1 MDAPVAPG
9 RVLPRETQDQL
20 AGLDGGGWSAGPV
33 RVGPMLGDESSMPT
47 QDRVRRDNSRDLP
60 QHLPTQPVSTHSQP
74 TSIVICELEPL
85 TTQLAS
91 KDPIFFHQKRDRLAL
106 TAI

>member
-1 MDAPVAPG
+1 MTVVAF
-9 RVLPRETQDQL
+9 
-20 AGLDGGGWSAGPV
+20 V
-33 RVGPMLGDESSMPT
+33 RVGPLPNNKLPMPT

-60 QHLPTQPVSTHSQP
+60 QHLPTQSVSTDRQP
-74 TSIVICELEPL
+74 TSIVIGELEPL

-91 KDPIFFHQKRDRLAL
+91 KDPIFFHQKRDRVAL